1 MCANSYWRSSGG
13 TPYAAP
19 EKVGAVVRHGSGGLR
34 GPRATSRTH
43 LAPFYVN
50 EGLFPPVDGAPVLAV
65 VKQTALDDGC
75 GPALL
80 QGVGNG
86 SKNGLAGAFRR
97 G

>member
-1 MCANSYWRSSGG
+1 VNN
-13 TPYAAP
+13 AAKYG
-19 EKVGAVVRHGSGGLR
+19 EAKL
-34 GPRATSRTH
+34 ATKHAH

-50 EGLFPPVDGAPVLAV
+50 EALFPPVDGAPVLAV

-86 SKNGLAGAFRR
+86 SKSGLVEGFSR